1 MIANDLTLCRTLG
14 CEEPRVALTGTE
26 WVHSPYNTK
35 DFSLAEAT
43 LAFHTSVARCSGNKV
58 VEQLIPIID
67 TAVMM
72 FVNVTHQRLTKETV
86 MTHRAIVDAISD
98 RDPIGAKTA
107 MMMHMTYN
115 RNMILKLIREEKEKN
130 HKE

>member
-1 MIANDLTLCRTLG
+1 M
-14 CEEPRVALTGTE
+14 
-26 WVHSPYNTK
+26 
-35 DFSLAEAT
+35 
-43 LAFHTSVARCSGNKV
+43 
-58 VEQLIPIID
+58 EQLIPIID

-107 MMMHMTYN
+107 MMIQPEYDPEADPGGKRKKSQGVTG
-115 RNMILKLIREEKEKN
+115 
-130 HKE
+130 